1 MEGHGAGIGG
11 GIDRGSSTGL
21 ILSKSRFETPPNPF
35 IHSLARTR
43 NQDSLGIISKLPIVD
58 FVARAKASVA

>member
-21 ILSKSRFETPPNPF
+21 ILSKSRFET
-35 IHSLARTR
+35 
-43 NQDSLGIISKLPIVD
+43 
-58 FVARAKASVA
+58 